1 MYNILVLVLVLAT
14 SHITEVACVEIS
26 VKLPL
31 QTNNYRLRERSVDY
45 KSPPSSPH
53 SGSRVGELDILIYV
67 RGLLFARLLTFK
79 YLRIIIMIILMI
91 VETII

>member
-31 QTNNYRLRERSVDY
+31 QTLNYRLLRE
-45 KSPPSSPH
+45 
-53 SGSRVGELDILIYV
+53 
-67 RGLLFARLLTFK
+67 
-79 YLRIIIMIILMI
+79 
-91 VETII
+91 